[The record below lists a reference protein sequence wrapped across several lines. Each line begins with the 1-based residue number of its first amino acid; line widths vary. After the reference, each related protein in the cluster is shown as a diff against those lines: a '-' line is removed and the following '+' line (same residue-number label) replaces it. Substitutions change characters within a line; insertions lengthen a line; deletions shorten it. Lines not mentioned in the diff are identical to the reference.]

1 MDVESGKN
9 FNADSGDGSALK
21 SPEPKKKTGTD
32 AESPEQF
39 SVQREESA
47 ENGVNALIGAEEFKE
62 LIKEIRMIAGHVIAH
77 NTFEAFNYQSYL
89 FSINDGCGL
98 STYLRLFADTLSSCG
113 LFKLSERQPV
123 VEERLPSPE
132 NDRGDPFSCVLSHI
146 QGLSRSGRVI
156 CIDISEWMTVLS
168 GKQFREFLM
177 TLEDHSKDNIFV
189 FRVPFVEAEVLDGIR
204 DRLGD
209 ILFIRTVSFTPMNGD
224 ELVECGKR
232 FLGKFRYTA
241 DDSAWE
247 IFKERITEEKS
258 DGKFYGMNTVS
269 KIIHEMIYRKQL
281 NDARN
286 NVNTTVI
293 RRGDIDHLV
302 RKNNYEERDAFAELD
317 EMVGME
323 QVKKSI
329 DEIITQIE
337 LSKRGGGV
345 VAPSLHMR
353 FVGNPGTGKTTVARL
368 VGRILKERGVLRNGN
383 FFEYSGRDLC
393 GRYVGETA
401 PKTAG
406 ICRDAY
412 GSVLFI
418 DEAYSLYRGDDAG
431 RDYGREAL
439 ETLIAEME
447 NHRNDLVVIMAG
459 YTDDMEKLMKGNAGL
474 ESRMPYIIE
483 FPNYSRN
490 ELYEIMMKMV
500 NGHVEYTD
508 DFSAAARDYFDSL
521 SEHVLSSKTF
531 SNARFVRNLFERT
544 CAKAGIRQRLDR
556 SEKLVLTK
564 EDFFLASS
572 ERAFESLI
580 EKKAGRKIGF

>member
-1 MDVESGKN
+1 MMKVE
-9 FNADSGDGSALK
+9 
-21 SPEPKKKTGTD
+21 E
-32 AESPEQF
+32 
-39 SVQREESA
+39 REERCEFLESLEKKELA
-47 ENGVNALIGAEEFKE
+47 CVKEIDSLIGAEEFKE
-62 LIKEIRMIAGHVIAH
+62 LVNEIKMISGHVIEH
-77 NTFEAFNYQSYL
+77 NTFEAFAYQSYL

-113 LFKLSERQPV
+113 LFKLNERQPV
-123 VEERLPSPE
+123 VEERLPAPGA
-132 NDRGDPFSCVLSHI
+132 DKGDLFSCVLSHI

-156 CIDISEWMTVLS
+156 CIDISEWMTSLS
-168 GKQFREFLM
+168 GKQFEEFLKM
-177 TLEDHSKDNIFV
+177 LEDHSKDNIFI

-204 DRLGD
+204 DQLGD

-232 FLGKFRYTA
+232 FLGKFSYTA
-241 DDSAWE
+241 DESVWE
-247 IFKERITEEKS
+247 IFKDRITEEKS
-258 DGKFYGMNTVS
+258 DGRFYGMNTVN
-269 KIIHEMIYRKQL
+269 KIVHEMIYRKQL
-281 NDARN
+281 NDVRN

-293 RRGDIDHLV
+293 KRNDVDHLV
-302 RKNNYEERDAFAELD
+302 RKNRFEERDAFAQLD
-317 EMVGME
+317 KMIGME

-329 DEIITQIE
+329 DEIVTQIE
-337 LSKRGGGV
+337 LSKSGSGV
-345 VAPSLHMR
+345 AYPSLHMR

-368 VGRILKERGVLRNGN
+368 VGQILKERGVLRNGN

-431 RDYGREAL
+431 RDFGREAL

-459 YTDDMEKLMKGNAGL
+459 YTDEMDELMKGNAGL

-483 FPNYSRN
+483 FPNYSRE
-490 ELYEIMMKMV
+490 ELYEIMMQMV
-500 NGHVEYTD
+500 DGHVEYTD
-508 DFSAAARDYFDSL
+508 DFSSAAKEYFDFL
-521 SEHVLSSKTF
+521 SDDVLLSKSF
-531 SNARFVRNLFERT
+531 SNARFVRNLFERV

-556 SEKLVLTK
+556 SEKLILTK
-564 EDFFLASS
+564 EDFYLASS

-580 EKKAGRKIGF
+580 EKKAKRKIGF